1 MRAREAAAEALEAEP
16 GSALATLPG
25 RPSVVVVVPC
35 YNEERRLDPGRL
47 LELLRRRGVGVLFV
61 DDGSTDA
68 TGSILESACA
78 ATGSRASSLALQRN
92 QGKAEAV
99 RRGLVQAIASG
110 AQFVGYLDADLS
122 TPVHEMLRLIDIAQ
136 QTSGVD
142 VVLGARVALLG
153 ATIERKRWRHYVGR
167 VFATA
172 ASTILR
178 LPVYDT
184 QCGAK
189 VFRATDAL
197 KRALATPFAAR
208 WAFDV
213 ELLGRLLVAGV
224 ADSRR
229 RFLEVPLREWCDVS
243 GSKLSLLDA
252 PRIAL
257 ELLRTWWALR
267 RFALAPG
274 ISPDEV

>member
-1 MRAREAAAEALEAEP
+1 MRSYGSLPRMRARESAAELLDAAP
-16 GSALATLPG
+16 DDDLAVLPA
-25 RPSVVVVVPC
+25 RPAVVVVVPC
-35 YNEERRLDPGRL
+35 YNEARRLEPDRV
-47 LELLRRRGVGVLFV
+47 LELLRRRGVDVLFV

-68 TGSILESACA
+68 TGSILESVCA
-78 ATGSRASSLALQRN
+78 TAGSRATALALRRN
-92 QGKAEAV
+92 EGKAEAV
-99 RRGLVQAIASG
+99 RRGLQQAVEAG
-110 AQFVGYLDADLS
+110 AQFVAYLDADLS
-122 TPVHEMLRLIDIAQ
+122 TPVEEMLRLIDVAQ
-136 QTSGVD
+136 QAGAVD

-172 ASTILR
+172 ASVILG

-189 VFRATDAL
+189 VFRATEAL
-197 KRALATPFAAR
+197 RRALATPFAAR

-213 ELLGRLLVAGV
+213 ELIGRLLVAGG
-224 ADSRR
+224 AESRR
-229 RFLEVPLREWCDVS
+229 RFVEVPLREWCDVR
-243 GSKLSLLDA
+243 GSKLSVLDA

-267 RFALAPG
+267 RQR
-274 ISPDEV
+274 

>member
-1 MRAREAAAEALEAEP
+1 MRSYGSLSRMRAREAAAEVLDADLAVVPAQP
-16 GSALATLPG
+16 G
-25 RPSVVVVVPC
+25 VVVVVPC
-35 YNEERRLDPGRL
+35 YNEAQRLDPDRL
-47 LELLRRRGVGVLFV
+47 LELLRRRGVDVLFV

-68 TGSILESACA
+68 TGSMLESVCA
-78 ATGSRASSLALQRN
+78 MAGSRATALALRRN

-99 RRGLVQAIASG
+99 RRGLQQAVEAG
-110 AQFVGYLDADLS
+110 APFVAYLDADLS
-122 TPVHEMLRLIDIAQ
+122 TPVEEMLRLIEFAQ
-136 QTSGVD
+136 QASGVD

-172 ASTILR
+172 ASVILG

-197 KRALATPFAAR
+197 RSALATPFAAR

-213 ELLGRLLVAGV
+213 ELIGRLLVGGG
-224 ADSRR
+224 ADSHR
-229 RFLEVPLREWCDVS
+229 RFVEVPLREWCDVR
-243 GSKLSLLDA
+243 GSKLSVLDA

-267 RFALAPG
+267 RQR
-274 ISPDEV
+274 